1 MEENS
6 LEITKFI
13 QIAKENHKQGNIYQ
27 ANEIYKK
34 LIKKKIYTY
43 DLLISYGQFNKDINN
58 LNIAKNLFILSIKNY
73 PSKIKSYIL
82 LAEILRKE
90 NNFNDAL
97 KTLHTAKKIEKLNSD
112 IDYNLSLTYKTIKS
126 FKEAILFIDS
136 AIKLQPE
143 NQIYKILKADIYIDC
158 FQEEKAQELLLNLK
172 FKKDSLLNF
181 QRQIL
186 ISKIFINKKKY
197 KLAEEVLL
205 ELRKLFSKQKI
216 LYLSLSDLY
225 FKNKDL
231 EKGILILK
239 EGIQSFP
246 KFIPLRFNLAIM
258 YRNLGLLELA
268 INTHLEILKDDQLNS
283 NSYYELSTM
292 YDFSN
297 HNEQLKTLLNI
308 ETGNLSKMEKIY
320 FCYSKANV
328 FHSKKNYRESAYFL
342 KIANDEKLKIQ
353 PSDIKRKL
361 NTGEYYRNLKI
372 DHNLSFE
379 KSEDSNRYIF
389 IVGMPRCGSTLLE
402 SILSLNSEVQDLGE
416 ASFLEES
423 LVKTKNLLEVKDF
436 YKQRVM
442 LINSKEKIFT
452 DKNLFNFLY
461 CPIIYKLFPNA
472 RIIHCMRNPLDNI
485 LSIYRTNFLNQSF
498 SSSLKDIT
506 DLYLYHVKIMNEYKS
521 KFGSFIY
528 SYNHDEVVQNPKET
542 IQDLINWLEWE
553 WDDKYLSPQN
563 SKRSVFTASSAQV
576 REKINS
582 QSSGYWKK
590 YENLLKP
597 VSDLFPKY
605 N

>member
-328 FHSKKNYRESAYFL
+328 FHSKKNYKESAYFL

-472 RIIHCMRNPLDNI
+472 RIIHCIRNPLDNI